1 MLIKRRTY
9 VRLLVRVFKLHTS
22 LDCLDVI
29 NIIVNK
35 VCEGTPGA
43 SKYAITR
50 RAVSVGRCARCYRC
64 VPGFYFTKRC
74 DQKTCKPGIS
84 YNAAVAS
91 FITDGVTK

>member
-1 MLIKRRTY
+1 MLIKRRSY
-9 VRLLVRVFKLHTS
+9 VRLLVKIFKSHTS

-35 VCEGTPGA
+35 ICVESPGA
-43 SKYAITR
+43 SKYAVAR
-50 RAVSVGRCARCYRC
+50 RASSVGRCSRCFRC
-64 VPGFYFTKRC
+64 VPGFYFTKKC